1 MQKKVAW
8 MYLPGDECTSLQ
20 QGKCTLHDFNRY
32 LEDSE

>member
-8 MYLPGDECTSLQ
+8 MYLPRDEYTSLQ
-20 QGKCTLHDFNRY
+20 QGKCTLHDFNGY